1 MYNTRINYNAVI
13 SIRGNWK
20 YRILSMLYF
29 SSKNILKGFRKFAI
43 ANEIETKS
51 KSKWPVR
58 SILLFFSFFSP
69 YFNKSNRGLPKMASA
84 TVNAGTQV
92 RTSRSSV
99 GTITGSTNDLVRL
112 QQGVPAWITFT
123 SLYHSRYIRK
133 RVRES
138 YLLTIRSIFVL
149 VDFLFYFI
157 ILSFRSHRSKYIYR
171 AMYAYAWTCARIA
184 LFFSQSTNFSPIVR
198 GKKICFHVITCLQK
212 SDRCQTP

>member
-1 MYNTRINYNAVI
+1 MYNTRINYNAVV
-13 SIRGNWK
+13 STRGNWK

-29 SSKNILKGFRKFAI
+29 SSKNILKDFRNAI

-58 SILLFFSFFSP
+58 FFFFFSFFSP

-149 VDFLFYFI
+149 VLIFFF
-157 ILSFRSHRSKYIYR
+157 ILSFSPFVHIARNIYIELCTH
-171 AMYAYAWTCARIA
+171 MHELAR
-184 LFFSQSTNFSPIVR
+184 V
-198 GKKICFHVITCLQK
+198 
-212 SDRCQTP
+212 

>member
-1 MYNTRINYNAVI
+1 MYNLYQLEGIENTGYFRCFIFP
-13 SIRGNWK
+13 RKTFWK
-20 YRILSMLYF
+20 VFENSRS
-29 SSKNILKGFRKFAI
+29 R
-43 ANEIETKS
+43 TKS
-51 KSKWPVR
+51 KRNQNRNDPFVR
-58 SILLFFSFFSP
+58 FFFFFSFFSP

-149 VDFLFYFI
+149 VLIFFF
-157 ILSFRSHRSKYIYR
+157 ILSFSPFVHIARNIYIELCTH
-171 AMYAYAWTCARIA
+171 MHELAR
-184 LFFSQSTNFSPIVR
+184 V
-198 GKKICFHVITCLQK
+198 
-212 SDRCQTP
+212 

>member
-1 MYNTRINYNAVI
+1 MYNLYQLEGIENTGYFRCFIFP
-13 SIRGNWK
+13 RKTFWK
-20 YRILSMLYF
+20 VFENSRS
-29 SSKNILKGFRKFAI
+29 R
-43 ANEIETKS
+43 TKS
-51 KSKWPVR
+51 KRNQNRNDPFVR
-58 SILLFFSFFSP
+58 FFFFFSFFSP

-157 ILSFRSHRSKYIYR
+157 VLSFRSHRSKYIYR

>member
-1 MYNTRINYNAVI
+1 MYNTRINYNAVV
-13 SIRGNWK
+13 STRGNWK

-29 SSKNILKGFRKFAI
+29 SSKNILKDFRNAI

-58 SILLFFSFFSP
+58 FFFFFSFFSP

-157 ILSFRSHRSKYIYR
+157 VLSFRSHRSKYIYR

>member
-92 RTSRSSV
+92 RISRSSV

-149 VDFLFYFI
+149 VLIFFF
-157 ILSFRSHRSKYIYR
+157 ILSFSPFVHIAPNIYIELCTH
-171 AMYAYAWTCARIA
+171 MHELAR
-184 LFFSQSTNFSPIVR
+184 V
-198 GKKICFHVITCLQK
+198 
-212 SDRCQTP
+212 